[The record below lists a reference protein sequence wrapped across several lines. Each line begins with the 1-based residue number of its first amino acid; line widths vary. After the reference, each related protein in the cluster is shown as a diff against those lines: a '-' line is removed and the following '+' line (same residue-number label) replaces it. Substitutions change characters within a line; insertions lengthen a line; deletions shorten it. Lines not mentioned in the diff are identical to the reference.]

1 MIPELGHFALIV
13 AMAFAICLSTIPLLG
28 VATGQEKLL
37 TYAKP
42 LAFGLFAF
50 TGISTFILGY
60 SFVVDDFSVLFIA
73 SHSNTRLPYYF
84 KISALWGGHEGSLLL
99 WVFCLSAWTA
109 AVAKFSNNID
119 QAFIARVLAI
129 MGMVSV
135 GFIAFTVLTS
145 NPFERIW
152 PTVAWPGI
160 PQEGRDLNPLL
171 QDIGLIIHP
180 PMLYMGYVGLSVAFA
195 FAVAA
200 LMCGKMDAAWA
211 RWSRPWTV
219 AAWVF
224 LTLGIALGSWWA
236 YYELGWGGW
245 WFWDPVE
252 NASFIPWLVTTA
264 LIHSLAVTEKRG
276 AFRNWTVLLAIFAF
290 CLSLLGTF
298 LVRSGSITSVHSFAA
313 DPERGIFILMLLA
326 IAVIGSL
333 TLYAFKA
340 SNVSSF
346 SRFALYSRETA
357 LLLANVLLVT
367 AAVSV
372 LLGTLYPLIVD
383 AMGYGKISVGP
394 PYFNAIFV
402 PIMSLLFVVMG
413 IGPLI
418 RWKKAKKGEL
428 SKQLTKISIGSII
441 FGGVFP
447 FAYHGSANLLVSGGM
462 ALACWV
468 ALVALKDLLNQLRSG
483 PVNWQIRRVN
493 LSHLGMT
500 FAHTGIAITIVGVTL
515 VSTYETE
522 TNVKMSLNDN
532 INVAG
537 YDIKFNGVKPVQGAN
552 YNAEQGQL
560 NVSKNGDFIALLQ
573 PERRTYLVQTMGMT
587 EAGIDPG
594 WFRDIYV
601 ALGEPLEQGAWAV
614 RIHIKPFVRWIWL
627 GAIFMGLG
635 GILAMFDKRYRS
647 KSKVSQKQT
656 KHDET
661 FAAQGTEPVIA
672 LNSQSKEAQA

>member
-13 AMAFAICLSTIPLLG
+13 AMAFAVCLSIIPLVG
-28 VATGQEKLL
+28 VATGQNKLIG
-37 TYAKP
+37 YAKP
-42 LAFGLFAF
+42 LAFGYFAF
-50 TGISTFILGY
+50 SAISIFILGY
-60 SFVVDDFSVLFIA
+60 SFVIDDFSVLFIA
-73 SHSNTRLPYYF
+73 SHSNSKLPYYF

-99 WVFCLSAWTA
+99 WVFCLSAWTV
-109 AVAKFSNNID
+109 AVAKFSKNID
-119 QAFIARVLAI
+119 QAFIGRVLAI
-129 MGMVSV
+129 MGMVAV
-135 GFIAFTVLTS
+135 GFIAFTLLTS

-152 PTVAWPGI
+152 PTVPWPNV
-160 PQEGRDLNPLL
+160 PSEGRDLNPLL

-224 LTLGIALGSWWA
+224 LTVGIALGSWWA

-313 DPERGIFILMLLA
+313 DPARGVFILMMLA
-326 IAVIGSL
+326 IAVVGSL
-333 TLYAFKA
+333 TLYAFRA
-340 SNVSSF
+340 TNVTSF

-357 LLLANVLLVT
+357 LLMANVLLVT

-372 LLGTLYPLIVD
+372 LLGTLYPLILD

-428 SKQLTKISIGSII
+428 RNQLTVISIGSII
-441 FGGVFP
+441 FGGIFP
-447 FAYHGSANLLVSGGM
+447 FAYAGEANLLVSGGM

-468 ALVALKDLLNQLRSG
+468 ALVALKDLLNQLRMKPSG
-483 PVNWQIRRVN
+483 WQFKRLD

-500 FAHTGIAITIVGVTL
+500 IAHTGIAVTIVGVTL
-515 VSTYETE
+515 VSTYESE
-522 TNVKMSLNDN
+522 TNVRMQVNDVVK
-532 INVAG
+532 VAG
-537 YDIKFNGVKPVQGAN
+537 YDITFTGVKPVQGPN
-552 YNAEQGQL
+552 YSADQGQL
-560 NVSKNGDFIALLQ
+560 IISQDGDFIALLQ

-594 WFRDIYV
+594 LFRDVYV
-601 ALGEPLEQGAWAV
+601 ALGDPLEQGAWAI

-635 GILAMFDKRYRS
+635 GIFAMFDKRYRS
-647 KSKVSQKQT
+647 KSKLVSKQT
-656 KHDET
+656 SKPIFAEHDTVPTVAMSGKVEQ
-661 FAAQGTEPVIA
+661 AGTV
-672 LNSQSKEAQA
+672 